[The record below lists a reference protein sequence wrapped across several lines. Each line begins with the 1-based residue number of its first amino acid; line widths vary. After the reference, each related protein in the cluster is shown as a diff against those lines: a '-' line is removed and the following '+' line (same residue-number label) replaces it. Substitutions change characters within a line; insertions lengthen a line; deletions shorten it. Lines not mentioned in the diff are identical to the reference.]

1 MEREKREHA
10 LVSGRREEH
19 VEKQQ
24 CLLHFEDQQ
33 MFEDQQCLFVFQ
45 LFGPFG
51 PVVVTHCGRVCCY
64 GVRQG
69 STPHSSLQLAN
80 SPREAGEGGV
90 ELLHRS
96 ASARYSTA

>member
-10 LVSGRREEH
+10 LMSGRREKRF
-19 VEKQQ
+19 EKQQ

-33 MFEDQQCLFVFQ
+33 CLFVFQ
-45 LFGPFG
+45 KFGPFG
-51 PVVVTHCGRVCCY
+51 PVVVSHCGSVCCY
-64 GVRQG
+64 GVVQG

-96 ASARYSTA
+96 VSARYSTA